1 MVVKEKVRL
10 FDFSL
15 GFIRVKG
22 DIRLFVWRSDRRRG
36 GQREGWRDVDVSDSG
51 FCLLDRKHNI
61 VIIMRV
67 ENSAIGMGGL
77 EKRYIP
83 HGTWLQ
89 LLKGNL
95 YSLCHKMTQ
104 NIDSGLRCFE
114 SKHVGQAV
122 VQSGQNI

>member
-1 MVVKEKVRL
+1 M
-10 FDFSL
+10 
-15 GFIRVKG
+15 
-22 DIRLFVWRSDRRRG
+22 
-36 GQREGWRDVDVSDSG
+36 SDSG

-67 ENSAIGMGGL
+67 EVENSEIAMGGL
-77 EKRYIP
+77 EKRYIH

-95 YSLCHKMTQ
+95 YSLCNTMTQ

-114 SKHVGQAV
+114 NNHVGQAV